1 MALLAL
7 PLTVSAEEAVF
18 DFKNNNLDLPVGE
31 GTSFTDGA
39 LNDPVTVGEVTLTSV
54 KGDAFYPAIVM
65 KGNDGVI
72 ALSVYKNGAIKF
84 NAAEGKAIVKV
95 EATMKSKTF
104 ALTPST
110 GSITDNTWQGNA
122 TEVTFS
128 ADALYSFL
136 KIVVTTA
143 DKNAET
149 EEPEAAAWD
158 VEADNIA
165 AFNAVEDGKVVKLT
179 LNNVKVNGVYNGAYV
194 EDASGATVIKGVTL
208 TAGTALNGY
217 IVGTKSTDNDIDY
230 LGATPAPYEPQLTAI
245 DASTFEAT
253 ETTLIGTVMA
263 LNEAGK
269 QANYGR
275 LITLE
280 NVAISGGGQNKTLT
294 DADGNTIKARDYMG
308 VLPAGYTWPE
318 QASKITGVVIYYMSG
333 WFLMPIS
340 ADAIVAPVAGEETA
354 LFDFANN
361 NLGLTAGKG
370 GASDPVEQQNAGN
383 LGGKTLTQD
392 DVEMSF
398 VNPATM
404 PVRYYYLATRG
415 NHLQMAVKDAQM
427 RITAPEG
434 RAITKIEVAQ
444 NALESK
450 PNDNNV
456 KWEVAQGAG
465 TWDVDTK
472 VWTGNAASVL
482 FNATAATYIN
492 AVTVTTA
499 PANEQTVSRE
509 DDEEIVEAAS
519 LAELAALTDGTHAEL
534 TLNNAV
540 VVSQTINQWG
550 FYVQDATGGAH
561 FYCTG
566 LLYQPGD
573 VLNGTV
579 KVKHIA
585 NNAANPGNRIAM
597 VEATN
602 GEGLTVTTGGQYT
615 PITGSTVEEVN
626 KVENIS
632 NVIQLTGVAV
642 KGSAETT
649 ATITDAEGKELVIEN
664 SKTNYAPYVYQEN
677 LTTLDMASATV
688 TGILYYSNFSKG
700 EVKLYPLSIT
710 ETTGISAMEAA
721 ATDNVVVY
729 NLQGQRV
736 DQPQKGLYIVNGRK
750 VVIR

>member
-18 DFKNNNLDLPVGE
+18 DFQNNNLDLPVGE

-39 LNDPVTVGEVTLTSV
+39 LNAPVTVGEVTLTSV
-54 KGDAFYPAIVM
+54 QGDAFYPAIVM
-65 KGNDGVI
+65 KGNDDVI

-149 EEPEAAAWD
+149 EEPVAAAWD

-179 LNNVKVNGVYNGAYV
+179 LNNAKVNGIYNGAYV

-217 IVGTKSTDNDIDY
+217 IVGTKSTDSSIDFMND
-230 LGATPAPYEPQLTAI
+230 PALTVEYQLTAT

-253 ETTLIGTVMA
+253 ATTLTGTVMA
-263 LNEAGK
+263 GSEVCA

-294 DADGNTIKARDYMG
+294 VDGTALDIKARDYMG

-340 ADAIVAPVAGEETA
+340 ADAIVAEGMQPTSVTFTFDGSLHEVGSKLTDPAGYIYNETFTVDNVDLQLVGGSA
-354 LFDFANN
+354 PSRIYQDANR
-361 NLGLTAGKG
+361 GTCLTMYK
-370 GASDPVEQQNAGN
+370 EY
-383 LGGKTLTQD
+383 
-392 DVEMSF
+392 
-398 VNPATM
+398 ATM
-404 PVRYYYLATRG
+404 TFS
-415 NHLQMAVKDAQM
+415 
-427 RITAPEG
+427 APEG
-434 RAITKIEVAQ
+434 YALQKIEFTAAG
-444 NALESK
+444 NSSIDFSASS
-450 PNDNNV
+450 
-456 KWEVAQGAG
+456 GAIEG
-465 TWDVDTK
+465 MT
-472 VWTGNAASVL
+472 WTGNAESVRFL
-482 FNATAATYIN
+482 NNATPYLANAVVTLVVKDDATVLLEGLPYVACENIAAFNALENGTY
-492 AVTVTTA
+492 AVV
-499 PANEQTVSRE
+499 
-509 DDEEIVEAAS
+509 
-519 LAELAALTDGTHAEL
+519 ALTDAEV
-534 TLNNAV
+534 TGISADG
-540 VVSQTINQWG
+540 VSTVWI
-550 FYVQDATGGAH
+550 QDATGGCLMQYTTIQESLKENTKVSGNIFVVKRTASGNPQMKEAEDTPKSTLTQTEIDQLSVVEGTLAEVNVAANLNKVVKIEGAS
-561 FYCTG
+561 FVATSATAG
-566 LLYQPGD
+566 TLTQGD
-573 VLNGTV
+573 VTIDVNNGTV
-579 KVKHIA
+579 TA
-585 NNAANPGNRIAM
+585 NQQLHKID
-597 VEATN
+597 ATWEKDVTKMEN
-602 GEGLTVTTGGQYT
+602 VTIVAILTA
-615 PITGSTVEEVN
+615 
-626 KVENIS
+626 K
-632 NVIQLTGVAV
+632 
-642 KGSAETT
+642 
-649 ATITDAEGKELVIEN
+649 
-664 SKTNYAPYVYQEN
+664 
-677 LTTLDMASATV
+677 SATANQLLP
-688 TGILYYSNFSKG
+688 ISM
-700 EVKLYPLSIT
+700 E